1 MADSETR
8 DRQVRS
14 QYESY
19 PYPERDPA
27 DERERLILGS
37 PSNLPELNHYVFGGR
52 RDFAAPFR
60 ALVAGGG
67 TGDAAIMLAQSMTDR
82 GTPGEV
88 VHLDFSGPSQDIAR
102 QRAEI
107 RGLDNIRFV
116 TGSLLDVAEN
126 APGPWDYIDCCG
138 VLHHLEDP
146 DAGLAALAGVLA
158 PDGGMGLMVYGEYGR
173 TGVYHMQDMLRAI
186 APGGTTPDD
195 ERVDLARRLMKDLP
209 ATGWL
214 NRNGQMNDHL
224 HGGDAGIYDLFLHA
238 RDRAFTV
245 PQIADWVADA
255 GLRVTTFIEPFRY
268 DPDWL
273 VHDLRLKKRLDG
285 LDPLARA
292 AFAERF
298 AGNLTKHVFYVVR
311 TGNDIAPPTPD
322 THDAKP
328 VLVNATPD
336 QIAPSIPAGGKITV
350 NAGGLKVPVSLPPLA
365 RAFAQLCD
373 GERSL
378 SEINDAIRDKRP
390 EMKDE
395 GFRQQ
400 FDAFYG
406 AMNAINKLVLR
417 VPPSA

>member
-1 MADSETR
+1 MADRETR

-27 DERERLILGS
+27 DERKRLVLGS

-52 RDFAAPFR
+52 RDFTKPFR

-67 TGDAAIMLAQSMTDR
+67 TGDAAIMLAQSMADAD
-82 GTPGEV
+82 TPGDV
-88 VHLDFSGPSQDIAR
+88 VHLDLSGPSQDIAR
-102 QRAEI
+102 RRAEI
-107 RGLDNIRFV
+107 RGLGNIRFV
-116 TGSLLDVAEN
+116 TGSLLDAAEI

-173 TGVYHMQDMLRAI
+173 TGVYHMQDMLRAM
-186 APGGTTPDD
+186 APGEEVPDA
-195 ERVDLARRLMKDLP
+195 ERVELARRLMKDLP
-209 ATGWL
+209 PTGWL

-224 HGGDAGIYDLFLHA
+224 HGGDAGVYDLFLHA
-238 RDRAFTV
+238 RDRAYTV
-245 PQIADWVADA
+245 PQIAEWAAGA
-255 GLRVTTFIEPFRY
+255 GLRITTFIEPFRY

-273 VHDLRLKKRLDG
+273 VNDPRLKKRLDR
-285 LDPLARA
+285 LDTLDRA

-311 TGNDIAPPTPD
+311 TGNDVAPPTTGDPG
-322 THDAKP
+322 ALP
-328 VLVNATPD
+328 VLVNATSD

-373 GERSL
+373 GELSL
-378 SEINDAIRDKRP
+378 TEIHAAVRQKRP
-390 EMKDE
+390 DMDYDA
-395 GFRQQ
+395 FRQQ
-400 FDAFYG
+400 FDSYYR

-417 VPPSA
+417 LPA